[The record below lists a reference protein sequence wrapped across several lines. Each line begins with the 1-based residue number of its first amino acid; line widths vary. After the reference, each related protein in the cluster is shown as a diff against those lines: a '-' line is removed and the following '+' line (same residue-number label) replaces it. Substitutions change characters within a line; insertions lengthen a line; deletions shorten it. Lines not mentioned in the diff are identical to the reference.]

1 MNIRFVSTLTAEDEA
16 NFAPALLRAVGSLLD
31 QLPIAYTVRIE
42 TSGDQVFQHS
52 HPAADGPYA
61 KRCVRYRLSHHG
73 EALAATLKS
82 YALQVVGNQP
92 ARHRQDGL
100 FGYGTTVTAVR
111 ALCSVRPHIAR
122 IDLDADRLAN
132 QINR

>member
-52 HPAADGPYA
+52 HPAVDGTYGSEAFDTSTLGSHFLA
-61 KRCVRYRLSHHG
+61 K
-73 EALAATLKS
+73 
-82 YALQVVGNQP
+82 P
-92 ARHRQDGL
+92 
-100 FGYGTTVTAVR
+100 
-111 ALCSVRPHIAR
+111 
-122 IDLDADRLAN
+122 
-132 QINR
+132 

>member
-1 MNIRFVSTLTAEDEA
+1 MHFCLMSLSGFRRNVAKIGAARMNIRFVSTLTAEDEA

-61 KRCVRYRLSHHG
+61 NDAFDIGSHIMV
-73 EALAATLKS
+73 K
-82 YALQVVGNQP
+82 P
-92 ARHRQDGL
+92 
-100 FGYGTTVTAVR
+100 
-111 ALCSVRPHIAR
+111 
-122 IDLDADRLAN
+122 
-132 QINR
+132 

>member
-52 HPAADGPYA
+52 HPA
-61 KRCVRYRLSHHG
+61 R
-73 EALAATLKS
+73 
-82 YALQVVGNQP
+82 
-92 ARHRQDGL
+92 
-100 FGYGTTVTAVR
+100 
-111 ALCSVRPHIAR
+111 
-122 IDLDADRLAN
+122 
-132 QINR
+132 